1 MNYRTRV
8 LGFLFFLA
16 IITYLDR
23 VCIAVAGKTI
33 QEDLGL
39 TPSQWGWVLG
49 SFALAYCLFE
59 IPSGAMGDRVGP
71 RRVLT
76 RIVIWWS
83 AFTALTGAAR
93 GFGSLVAVRFLFGA
107 GEAGAFPNIAA
118 VIARWFPLVARARAQ
133 GFVWMATRIG
143 GALSPVIVIPI
154 QQAFGWRTSFY
165 IFGAVGVAWALVW
178 YAWFRDDP
186 AQKQGVSAAEIAEL
200 GAQRVVNT
208 SHGLPW
214 GQALRS
220 GTLWALFAMY
230 FLYCWSAFFYLSWLH
245 LFLENG
251 RGYSKAELV
260 KWSWLPFVFGGCA
273 NFVGGWLSDV
283 LTRRIG
289 LKWGRRA
296 IGLSGLIA
304 SGLFIGAAVFTE
316 DKVLTVV
323 LLSLGFAG
331 SDFTLP
337 VSWAVC
343 GDIGRRHVGAVSGAM
358 NMAGQA
364 ASFLTAVTF
373 GYIVT
378 ATGSYNAPLVP
389 MAILSIVAGLLWLVI
404 DPTKPL
410 ISEPAPAH
418 GAAAV

>member
-1 MNYRTRV
+1 MNYRARV
-8 LGFLFFLA
+8 LGFLFLLA
-16 IITYLDR
+16 IITYVDR

-39 TPSQWGWVLG
+39 TPTQWGWVLG

-59 IPSGAMGDRVGP
+59 IPGGAMGDRVGP

-83 AFTALTGAAR
+83 AFTALTGAV
-93 GFGSLVAVRFLFGA
+93 GSFGSLVVVRFLFGA

-118 VIARWFPLVARARAQ
+118 VIARWFPPVARARAQ

-143 GALSPVIVIPI
+143 GALSPILVIPI

-165 IFGAVGVAWALVW
+165 VFGAVGMAWAVVW
-178 YAWFRDDP
+178 YVWFRDDP
-186 AQKQGVSAAEIAEL
+186 TKKKGVSAAEIAEL

-208 SHGLPW
+208 PHGLPW

-220 GTLWALFAMY
+220 RALWALFAMY

-251 RGYSKAELV
+251 RGYTKAELV

-273 NFVGGWLSDV
+273 NFLGGWLSDV
-283 LTRRIG
+283 LIRRIG
-289 LKWGRRA
+289 LRWGRCA
-296 IGLSGLIA
+296 IGLSGLVA

-323 LLSLGFAG
+323 LLALGFAG

-343 GDIGRRHVGAVSGAM
+343 GDIGRSHVGAVSGAM

-389 MAILSIVAGLLWLVI
+389 MAILSIVAGLLWLAI

-410 ISEPAPAH
+410 IAEPSRATV
-418 GAAAV
+418 AAS